1 MRHWRSLW
9 IGHRR
14 LPPVARRPAGTAP
27 IGCRPRKAKRSIK
40 TRSVETMQG
49 FIGIGIGIETWV
61 EIETVILPLKSSACK
76 R

>member
-1 MRHWRSLW
+1 
-9 IGHRR
+9 
-14 LPPVARRPAGTAP
+14 
-27 IGCRPRKAKRSIK
+27 
-40 TRSVETMQG
+40 MQG